1 MISGNRRH
9 GHSVALLLCVTLI
22 TLIAGSRALAANHRK
37 SPVTISV
44 VASGQRLAV
53 HIRAASGSRC
63 VLRVAAK
70 HKSALLPAVYTSK
83 RNGAAIAWTVPAN
96 APSGEWAFVVVC
108 RVGGKT
114 HRATKRFL
122 LINHGSGR
130 GSLTERD
137 STKVLEGGLGGKG
150 AGPCGTLAA
159 PDQNGHCVTFPGDPF
174 NYYEG
179 GSDIGQCTWYAA
191 GRRPDLWGIT
201 RGNAKTWLKEA
212 AGHAPEGT
220 VPVPG
225 AIAVDEGGSWGHVAY
240 VVGVSGPNVIVD
252 DSNYW
257 GDVTV
262 HYSHPIPASHF
273 AGYIYGGPAGNG
285 PGSDGPGPA
294 PGPGPGGG
302 PSEPPSAAYG
312 SMPAIAVGPSGLPT
326 VVAQGPSNSLD
337 AYWETPD
344 AQWHGPLGI
353 GAGGSTYSAP
363 SIGASASGYPVV
375 ATEGPSNSLYV
386 YWETSDAQ
394 WHGPLGIGG
403 AGTTYSAPSVG
414 VGSSGLPTVAVQG
427 PSNSLDVYWET
438 PDAQW
443 HGPLGVGAGGSTYS
457 APSVTS
463 TSTVVVQGPSNSLYA
478 YWETPDAQWH
488 GPLGIGPAGSTYSS
502 PSAATTGSDLPAVA
516 VQGPSNSLYAYW
528 ETPDAQWHGPLGIG
542 LGGSTYSA
550 PSVAVGSSGL
560 PTVGAAGPSNS
571 LDLYWE
577 TGDAQWHGPLGAGA
591 GASTFSAPSL
601 AASPSGL
608 PVIATQGPSNSLYA
622 YWETPDAQWH
632 GPLEIG
638 AGGSTF

>member
-1 MISGNRRH
+1 MNRRVPW
-9 GHSVALLLCVTLI
+9 GIVVLVTLI
-22 TLIAGSRALAANHRK
+22 ALIIVSPALATGRSK
-37 SPVTISV
+37 PPVVISV
-44 VASGQRLAV
+44 VPAHERLAV
-53 HIRAASGSRC
+53 HIRASAGSRC
-63 VLRVAAK
+63 VLRVTAK
-70 HKSALLPAVYTSK
+70 HKSMSFPAIFTTK
-83 RNGAAIAWTVPAN
+83 RGKAAIAWTVPAN
-96 APSGEWAFVVVC
+96 APSGKWTFSVSC
-108 RVGGKT
+108 RVGHKT
-114 HRATKRFL
+114 HSAKEKFL
-122 LINHGSGR
+122 LINNGNGHGALAEPDSG
-130 GSLTERD
+130 
-137 STKVLEGGLGGKG
+137 KVLEGGLGGKG
-150 AGPCGTLAA
+150 AGPCGPLAA
-159 PDQNGHCVTFPGDPF
+159 PDQNGNCVSFPGNPF

-179 GSDIGQCTWYAA
+179 GSDVGECTWYAA
-191 GRRPDLWGIT
+191 GRRPDLYGIV
-201 RGNAKTWLKEA
+201 RHDARQWLEDA
-212 AGHAPEGT
+212 QGRVPEGNSPT
-220 VPVPG
+220 VG
-225 AIAVDEGGSWGHVAY
+225 AIAVWTYGGGGHGHVAY
-240 VVGVSGPNVIVD
+240 VSGVNGSTVTVD
-252 DSNYW
+252 ESNYIFHT
-257 GDVTV
+257 VTYGRSV
-262 HYSHPIPASHF
+262 PASQIS
-273 AGYIYGGPAGNG
+273 GYIYGGPAGNG
-285 PGSDGPGPA
+285 PGSGGTGPA
-294 PGPGPGGG
+294 PVPGPGGG

-363 SIGASASGYPVV
+363 SIGASASGYPVI
-375 ATEGPSNSLYV
+375 AAEGPSNSLYV

-427 PSNSLDVYWET
+427 TSNSLDVYWET

-463 TSTVVVQGPSNSLYA
+463 TSTVIAEGPSNSLYA

-488 GPLGIGPAGSTYSS
+488 GPLGIGPGGSTYSA
-502 PSAATTGSDLPAVA
+502 PSAVTTGSGLPAVA

-542 LGGSTYSA
+542 PGGSTLSA

-577 TGDAQWHGPLGAGA
+577 TGDAQWHGPLGVGA
-591 GASTFSAPSL
+591 GGSTFSAPSL

-632 GPLEIG
+632 GPLGIG